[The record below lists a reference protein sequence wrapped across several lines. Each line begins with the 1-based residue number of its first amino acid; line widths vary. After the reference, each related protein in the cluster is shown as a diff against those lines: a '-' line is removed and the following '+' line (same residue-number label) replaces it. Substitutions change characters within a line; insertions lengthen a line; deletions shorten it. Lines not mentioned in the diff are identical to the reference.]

1 MKTDP
6 TVVHR
11 SSEPTHLDLPMP
23 NKLITADEVK
33 KRLLIVDDIR
43 ENREILRRRF
53 ERHGF
58 HTTEANGGVE
68 ALAFLESEAFDL
80 VLLDIMMPDL
90 SGLEVLASIR
100 AKHAPGMLP
109 VIMVTAK
116 SQSEDVVQALRCGA
130 NDYITKPV
138 DFSIA
143 LARVI
148 TQLDR
153 KRAEEKMQ
161 YMNEELSEANQLLKC
176 QIVART
182 NDLVQSN
189 YELRSEIEER
199 EKSHAMV
206 EHLAHH
212 DTLTSLGN
220 RLLFHKQLNDALV
233 HRQLH
238 SSDLAV
244 LFIDLDGFKTINDT
258 LGHGTGDSLLKLV
271 AGRLKDD
278 LRENV
283 KIGRLGGDEFALI
296 QSGVEQP
303 KEAVALAA
311 RLIEILKT
319 PFFIDGQRL
328 TIGASIG
335 IAVADAEYCDS
346 VELLR
351 AADLAMYHAKAEGR
365 GRFCIFESKLDQ
377 KRKGQVF

>member
-6 TVVHR
+6 TAVNR
-11 SSEPTHLDLPMP
+11 SSEPTHFDLPKP
-23 NKLITADEVK
+23 NKLITADEGK
-33 KRLLIVDDIR
+33 GRLLIVDDIR

-58 HTTEANGGVE
+58 HTKEANGGVE
-68 ALAFLESEAFDL
+68 ALAFLESETFDL

-90 SGLEVLASIR
+90 SGLEVLAWIR
-100 AKHAPGMLP
+100 TKHAPGMLP

-116 SQSEDVVQALRCGA
+116 SQSEDVVQALRGGA

-153 KRAEEKMQ
+153 KRAEEKIQ
-161 YMNEELSEANQLLKC
+161 HINEKLSEANQALKC
-176 QIVART
+176 QIVAHT

-189 YELRSEIEER
+189 VELRSEIEQR

-233 HRQLH
+233 HRQLYG
-238 SSDLAV
+238 SDLAV
-244 LFIDLDGFKTINDT
+244 LFIDLDGFKTVNDT

-271 AGRLKDD
+271 ASRLKGE
-278 LRENV
+278 LQEND

-303 KEAVALAA
+303 KEAIALAA
-311 RLIEILKT
+311 RLIEVLKV
-319 PFFIDGQRL
+319 PFIIDGQSL

-335 IAVADAEYCDS
+335 IAVANSEYYDS
-346 VELLR
+346 TELLR
-351 AADLAMYHAKAEGR
+351 AADLAMYQAKAEGR
-365 GRFCIFESKLDQ
+365 GRFRIFESKLDQ
-377 KRKGQVF
+377 KRKGQVC

>member
-1 MKTDP
+1 
-6 TVVHR
+6 
-11 SSEPTHLDLPMP
+11 
-23 NKLITADEVK
+23 
-33 KRLLIVDDIR
+33 
-43 ENREILRRRF
+43 
-53 ERHGF
+53 
-58 HTTEANGGVE
+58 
-68 ALAFLESEAFDL
+68 
-80 VLLDIMMPDL
+80 IMMPDL
-90 SGLEVLASIR
+90 SGLEVLAWIR

-116 SQSEDVVQALRCGA
+116 SQSEDVVQALKCGA

-153 KRAEEKMQ
+153 KRVEETIQ
-161 YMNEELSEANQLLKC
+161 HLNEELSEANQALKC
-176 QIVART
+176 QIADRT

-189 YELRSEIEER
+189 YELRSEIEQR

-212 DTLTSLGN
+212 DELTSLGN
-220 RLLFHKQLNDALV
+220 RLLFHKQLNDAL
-233 HRQLH
+233 LH
-238 SSDLAV
+238 KQRHGSDLAV

-258 LGHGTGDSLLKLV
+258 FGHGTGDSLLKLV
-271 AGRLKDD
+271 AGRLKAD
-278 LRENV
+278 LREDV

-303 KEAVALAA
+303 KEAIALAA
-311 RLIEILKT
+311 RLIEILKI
-319 PFFIDGQRL
+319 PFFIDGQSL

-335 IAVADAEYCDS
+335 IAVANAEYYDS
-346 VELLR
+346 TELLR
-351 AADLAMYHAKAEGR
+351 AADLAMYQAKAEGR
-365 GRFCIFESKLDQ
+365 GRFRIFESKLDQ